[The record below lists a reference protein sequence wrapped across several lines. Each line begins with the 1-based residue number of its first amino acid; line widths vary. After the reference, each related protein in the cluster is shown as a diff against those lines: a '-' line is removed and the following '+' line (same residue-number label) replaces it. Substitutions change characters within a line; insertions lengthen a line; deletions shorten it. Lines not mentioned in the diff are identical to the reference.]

1 MASFWQFCIF
11 LCKNPIGVLKIGQVT
26 GFAQNQPSLIG
37 SYRAR
42 CTAGPIIKLARFW
55 HWVSVGSGFRT
66 MIQTLLRKM
75 LSTKVLKGILRWF
88 SIVFEAAIVESLD
101 FPRRFSNRLKNC
113 FFFKQ
118 MNASGTVFGENHL
131 RNTTRQ
137 TRLGC
142 NRGDLPSGH
151 EHVTYFYF
159 LLFIKK
165 IH

>member
-1 MASFWQFCIF
+1 MTLGLGRIGFQNYDSNTTK
-11 LCKNPIGVLKIGQVT
+11 KNAFHK
-26 GFAQNQPSLIG
+26 G
-37 SYRAR
+37 SE
-42 CTAGPIIKLARFW
+42 GHF
-55 HWVSVGSGFRT
+55 T
-66 MIQTLLRKM
+66 MIFNR
-75 LSTKVLKGILRWF
+75 IL
-88 SIVFEAAIVESLD
+88 ESLD
-101 FPRRFSNRLKNC
+101 FPRRFSKRLN
-113 FFFKQ
+113 FFFKKKQ